1 MASTSILRPV
11 GPTICLS
18 VGATSHAAVPLL
30 LGTNDQVNF
39 ASCLNTGSLPV
50 AVNFSVAGNPSAFP
64 VDGTPGN
71 YVLPPLMEFPLILSI
86 PSGAVQVTAIGAGAG
101 PTPIYVCPA
110 GDQS

>member
-11 GPTICLS
+11 GNTICLS
-18 VGATSHAAVPLL
+18 VVAVSHAAIPLTFA
-30 LGTNDQVNF
+30 TNDQVNF

-50 AVNFSVAGNPSAFP
+50 AIKFSVAGVAATFP
-64 VDGTPGN
+64 AEGTPGD

-86 PSGAVQVTAIGAGAG
+86 PSGAVEVTAIGAGAG
-101 PTPIYVCPA
+101 PTPIYVTPV